1 MRFNPHWRCII
12 LEGGIDEES
21 CFHYLPIKDTSKLTE
36 VFRQRVI
43 KYFVDK
49 GLLDR
54 SFALKLLVWKHSG
67 FSVDNSV
74 KIPASSQNAR
84 VNLISQYIVRPK
96 VLSSTSGFPE
106 ENILC

>member
-1 MRFNPHWRCII
+1 MESVQFLHSRNCQGVCLRQTPHWHCII

-54 SFALKLLVWKHSG
+54 SFALKLLGWKHSG
-67 FSVDNSV
+67 F
-74 KIPASSQNAR
+74 
-84 VNLISQYIVRPK
+84 
-96 VLSSTSGFPE
+96 
-106 ENILC
+106 